1 MYFARFA
8 LSLYEKILYM
18 IKSISIKGF
27 KSIKEQTV
35 VVSTQSVTLVD
46 NFDAE
51 NIIVADRACDASVFR
66 RLDAESL
73 DAWLN
78 D

>member
-1 MYFARFA
+1 
-8 LSLYEKILYM
+8 M

-27 KSIKEQTV
+27 KSIKEQTI

-73 DAWLN
+73 DAWPLIAT
-78 D
+78 